1 LGDAEQEFTLEEL
14 MRYDGKD
21 GRPAYIAYKGKVYD
35 VTESYLW
42 ADGDHQGEHVA
53 GRDLTDEI
61 GNAPHGEEELER
73 VKPVGVLARR
83 SGE

>member
-1 LGDAEQEFTLEEL
+1 

-61 GNAPHGEEELER
+61 GSAPHGEEELER